1 MSSLKANFSE
11 LMLRI
16 RQGRSL
22 GHAGFEPIYYL
33 VFAPSE
39 ILEVKR
45 SLPGWQAQLQM
56 DGWEVYRFSL
66 AEEIAQIIQAAPT
79 YNIWLRADRK
89 ALQAEQDMRT
99 AWDKTNQAL
108 ANAVAGGALQGRL
121 EARLAG
127 LKDVPN
133 ALLLVTDLEALHP
146 YLRIGTIEGQLSG
159 KFCVPTVFLYPG
171 VRTGKTKLSFLGF
184 YPEDGSYRSVHI
196 GG

>member
-1 MSSLKANFSE
+1 MPSLKANFSE

-22 GHAGFEPIYYL
+22 GHASFEPVYYL

-45 SLPGWQAQLQM
+45 SLPGWQAQLRM
-56 DGWEVYRFSL
+56 DGWEVHRFSL
-66 AEEIAQIIQAAPT
+66 AEEIAQIIHAAPT

-89 ALQAEQDMRT
+89 AIQAEPDMRA
-99 AWDKTNQAL
+99 AWDKTNQSL
-108 ANAVAGGALQGRL
+108 ANAVAGGALCSRL
-121 EARLAG
+121 DATLDT
-127 LKDVPN
+127 LKDSPN
-133 ALLLVTDLEALHP
+133 SLLLVTDLEALHP
-146 YLRIGTIEGQLSG
+146 YMRIGTIEGQLTG
-159 KFCVPTVFLYPG
+159 KFAVPTVFLYPG

-184 YPEDGSYRSVHI
+184 YPEDGNYHSHHI